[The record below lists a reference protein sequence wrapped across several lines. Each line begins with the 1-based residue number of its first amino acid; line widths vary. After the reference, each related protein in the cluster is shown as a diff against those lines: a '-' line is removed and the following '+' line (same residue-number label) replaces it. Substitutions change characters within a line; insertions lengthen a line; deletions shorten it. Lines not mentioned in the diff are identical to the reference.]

1 MLQLFRVYVIPD
13 FRSWI
18 RIGVSLVLLK
28 FRSTVPNRF
37 NYLDIS
43 NEVAN
48 QNLYMLVFF
57 KGILIPLIL
66 STTM

>member
-1 MLQLFRVYVIPD
+1 MNQDRCA
-13 FRSWI
+13 
-18 RIGVSLVLLK
+18 SLVLLK

-48 QNLYMLVFF
+48 QILHMLVFF

>member
-1 MLQLFRVYVIPD
+1 MNQDRC
-13 FRSWI
+13 
-18 RIGVSLVLLK
+18 VSLVLLK

-57 KGILIPLIL
+57 KGNSYSSDFIYDNVEYAPNVVLKE
-66 STTM
+66 

>member
-1 MLQLFRVYVIPD
+1 MNQDRC
-13 FRSWI
+13 
-18 RIGVSLVLLK
+18 VSLVLLK